1 MPLLCT
7 GRHRCRAGSKP
18 DAAWVFLHYP
28 RPNGRRIRLV
38 PHPQQCASVA
48 CDCEFSDL
56 RDCSACEAHSHM
68 NLLTKC
74 SGALARCFGA
84 VSFLR
89 RFAEITAQHPAGIF
103 DAALC
108 LNPAD
113 LTLPQLLAS
122 QPTLRRVVGYHILP
136 NVPVL
141 DAFWTTPFML
151 PNTVL
156 STLLV
161 TMPSFSLSRSL
172 PFSACSHAAATSI
185 QSIARKLFKPAGRQK
200 TQLPC
205 RQNTTLKHSGSCR
218 FCRVRLRQSR
228 WAQDSPSTMQPAQ
241 PHLTSAAAR

>member
-1 MPLLCT
+1 
-7 GRHRCRAGSKP
+7 
-18 DAAWVFLHYP
+18 
-28 RPNGRRIRLV
+28 
-38 PHPQQCASVA
+38 
-48 CDCEFSDL
+48 
-56 RDCSACEAHSHM
+56 M

-185 QSIARKLFKPAGRQK
+185 QSIARKLLKPAGRQK

-228 WAQDSPSTMQPAQ
+228 KFDGDLIASDHLRRHQPEISTVHVSPGVTQSFLKAYIMQARFRLPFLQALYQPMGCNWALKTISCAALLFCDVTQPVD
-241 PHLTSAAAR
+241 LLSL